1 MNNKRSSA
9 ELASQAAKT
18 LTNTKASNIQKSLAA
33 GVLSQRAP
41 EKQTSSQ
48 MEDIASKVLQS
59 DKYADRTKSF
69 AASLLSQS
77 NKER

>member
-18 LTNTKASNIQKSLAA
+18 LTNPQASNIQKSLAA
-33 GVLSQRAP
+33 DVLSQRAP
-41 EKQTSSQ
+41 EKQTGSQ
-48 MEDIASKVLQS
+48 MEDIASRVLQS
-59 DKYADRTKSF
+59 NKYADKTKSF

>member
-1 MNNKRSSA
+1 MNKKRSSVK
-9 ELASQAAKT
+9 LASQAAKT
-18 LTNTKASNIQKSLAA
+18 LTDPQTSNIQKSLAA

-48 MEDIASKVLQS
+48 MEDIASRVLQS
-59 DKYADRTKSF
+59 DKYADKTKSF

>member
-9 ELASQAAKT
+9 KLASQAAKT
-18 LTNTKASNIQKSLAA
+18 LTNPQASNIQKSLAA

-41 EKQTSSQ
+41 KKQ
-48 MEDIASKVLQS
+48 IASRVLQS
-59 DKYADRTKSF
+59 DKYAEKTKSF

>member
-1 MNNKRSSA
+1 MNSKRSS
-9 ELASQAAKT
+9 EKLASDAARTMTDPQASA
-18 LTNTKASNIQKSLAA
+18 IQKSLAA
-33 GVLSQRAP
+33 GVLSQRDP
-41 EKQTSSQ
+41 NKQTGAR

-59 DKYADRTKSF
+59 DKYAEKTKSF